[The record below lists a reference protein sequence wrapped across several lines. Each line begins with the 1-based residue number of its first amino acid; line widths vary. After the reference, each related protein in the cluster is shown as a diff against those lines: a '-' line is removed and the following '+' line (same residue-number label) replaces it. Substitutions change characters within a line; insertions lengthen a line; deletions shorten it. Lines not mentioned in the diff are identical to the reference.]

1 MTSQGTDVKS
11 ELRGSGLLLAGRF
24 VAIGLNFLVQV
35 VIVRFLTR
43 EAYGSLSFVL
53 SATAL
58 AGNLNLMGLARSMS
72 RFGPLYGEDR
82 ASGNLVGAILV
93 SLGTVTALGMGVIGA
108 AFLFQGHWEGYLT
121 DNLLSQEL
129 LLLLIALTP
138 LTAIDAILEVVTAAF
153 AGARAIFFR
162 RHVLTPVMRLGA
174 VFLVILLGQGVRA
187 LAVCY
192 LVTAVI
198 GVLAYVAILIPAL
211 KEHGSK
217 LKRPASWPAA
227 PVLGYGLSMLL
238 LDVAGVSILHLPAV
252 VLEFVRGANEVAGLR
267 AVVPL
272 ATLVLVVF
280 QSMKLLYVPLAT
292 RSFERG
298 GKGQLTEAYWSA
310 TTWIGLLSFP
320 VFAVCVFLSPLAV
333 TTLFGEQYAD
343 ASSLA
348 AIMSIGYYLHAIL
361 GINTLTL
368 QALGESRSLR
378 ITALAGIVTAVITN
392 AILIPLFGAVGAAIA
407 TTATLLAHDFTNAF
421 LVWKHGQIGRPPEGF
436 FRPYKWILGVT
447 TVLFFAVTLT
457 HLPPWLAVLVVA
469 GGILAVW
476 QSCRASLNLLETFP
490 ELARL
495 PLLRKVLA

>member
-1 MTSQGTDVKS
+1 MTAKSTAVKT

-24 VAIGLNFLVQV
+24 VAIGLNFIVQV
-35 VIVRFLTR
+35 IIVRFLAR

-58 AGNLNLMGLARSMS
+58 VANLNLMGLARAMS
-72 RFGPLYGEDR
+72 RFGPLYGEKKDSDDLMGSIVV
-82 ASGNLVGAILV
+82 A
-93 SLGTVTALGMGVIGA
+93 LGVVATLGMGVVGA
-108 AFLFQGHWEGYLT
+108 AFLFQGSWESHLT
-121 DNLLSQEL
+121 ENLLSQEL
-129 LLLLIALTP
+129 LLLMVALTP
-138 LTAIDAILEVVTAAF
+138 LTAVDAILEVLTAAF

-162 RHVLTPVMRLGA
+162 RHLLTPLMRLGA
-174 VFLVILLGQGVRA
+174 VLAVIFLGQGVRA

-192 LVTAVI
+192 VI
-198 GVLAYVAILIPAL
+198 MAAIGILAYVAILVPAL
-211 KEHGSK
+211 RRHGAK
-217 LKRPASWPAA
+217 LKLPSSLPTR

-238 LDVAGVSILHLPAV
+238 VDVAGVSILHLPAV
-252 VLEFVRGANEVAGLR
+252 VLEFVSGASAVAGLR

-298 GKGQLTEAYWSA
+298 GKDQLTEAFWSA
-310 TTWIGLLSFP
+310 STWIGLLSFP

-333 TTLFGEQYAD
+333 TTLFGEEYAD

-361 GINTLTL
+361 GVNTLTL

-378 ITALAGIVTAVITN
+378 ITAVAGIIAAIVAN
-392 AILIPLFGAVGAAIA
+392 ALLVPLWGAVGAAIA
-407 TTATLLAHDFTNAF
+407 TTLTLLAHDLTNAWI
-421 LVWKHGQIGRPPEGF
+421 VWKSGKIGRPPEGF
-436 FRPYKWILGVT
+436 AQPYVWVAAVSAL
-447 TVLFFAVTLT
+447 LLLLVTL
-457 HLPPWLAVLVVA
+457 LAPAPWLAVVIVGA
-469 GGILAVW
+469 GILAVW

-490 ELARL
+490 ELGRL
-495 PLLRKVLA
+495 PLLKKVLA

>member
-1 MTSQGTDVKS
+1 MPKQGTDVKT

-58 AGNLNLMGLARSMS
+58 AANLNLLGLARSMS

-82 ASGNLVGAILV
+82 ASSQLIGSIIV
-93 SLGTVTALGMGVIGA
+93 SLGTVTALGMGVVGA
-108 AFLFQGHWEGYLT
+108 AFLFQGQWEGYLT

-162 RHVLTPVMRLGA
+162 RHILTPVLRLAA
-174 VFLVILLGQGVRA
+174 VAAVILLGQGVRA
-187 LAVCY
+187 LAICY
-192 LVTAVI
+192 LIAAVV
-198 GVLAYVAILIPAL
+198 GVIAYVIILIPAL
-211 KEHGSK
+211 KRHGATLRVPSSI
-217 LKRPASWPAA
+217 PAG

-252 VLEFVRGANEVAGLR
+252 VLELVRGASEVAGLR

-298 GKGQLTEAYWSA
+298 GKDQLTQAFWSA
-310 TTWIGLLSFP
+310 STWIGLLSFP
-320 VFAVCVFLSPLAV
+320 IFAVCVFLSPLAV
-333 TTLFGEQYAD
+333 TTLFGEEYAD

-361 GINTLTL
+361 GVNTLTL
-368 QALGESRSLR
+368 QALGEGRSLR
-378 ITALAGIVTAVITN
+378 ITAMAGITMAILAN
-392 AILIPLFGAVGAAIA
+392 ATLIPLWGAVGAAIA
-407 TTATLLAHDFTNAF
+407 TTATLLAHDITNAF
-421 LVWKHGQIGRPPEGF
+421 LVWRGGQIGRPPEGF
-436 FRPYKWILGVT
+436 FRPYFWVGGVT
-447 TVLFFAVTLT
+447 TLLFFTVTLAS
-457 HLPPWLAVLVVA
+457 PAPWLAISLV
-469 GGILAVW
+469 GIGILAVW

-495 PLLRKVLA
+495 PLLKKVLA